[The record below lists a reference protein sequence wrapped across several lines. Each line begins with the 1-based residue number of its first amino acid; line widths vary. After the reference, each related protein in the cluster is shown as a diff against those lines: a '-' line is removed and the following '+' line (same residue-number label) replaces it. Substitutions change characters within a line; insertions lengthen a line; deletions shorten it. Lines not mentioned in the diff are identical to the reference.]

1 MTASPVF
8 GKVYM
13 ASQLT
18 DAFARK
24 FYYLRLSIT
33 DVCNFRCTYCL
44 PNGYKPGAVNNNG
57 FLSVDEVRRVTRAFS
72 ALGTEKVRLTGGEPS
87 LRRDFTEIIAA
98 VRENPAI
105 RQIAVTTNGYRLARD
120 VERWR
125 DAGLTAINVSVD
137 SLDARQFH
145 AITGQDK
152 FHQVMDGI
160 DAAFAAGFD
169 KVKVNTVLMRDVNH
183 HQLDTFLAWIQ
194 PRRIQL
200 RFIELMET
208 GEGSDLFRR
217 HHLSGMV
224 LRDELLR
231 RGWIHQI
238 RQRSDGPA
246 QVFCHPDYAGEI
258 GLIMPYEKD
267 FCATCNRL
275 RVSSVGK
282 LHLCL
287 FGEGGVDLRDLMAE
301 DQQQAALEAPQEAGH
316 QVVEKAIVKE
326 NRYAIRAQVSAWIA
340 SDNVQVVLITGGT
353 GFTDGDQAPEALLP
367 LFDREVEGF
376 GEVFRMLSFEEIGTS
391 TLQSRAV
398 AGVANRT
405 LIFAMPGSTKAC
417 RTAWDNIIAPQL
429 DARTR
434 PCNFIPHLKK

>member
-1 MTASPVF
+1 M
-8 GKVYM
+8 G
-13 ASQLT
+13 SQLT

-44 PNGYKPGAVNNNG
+44 PDGYKLGGVTNNG
-57 FLSVDEVRRVTRAFS
+57 FLTVDEIRRVTRAFAS
-72 ALGTEKVRLTGGEPS
+72 LGTEKVRLTGGEPS
-87 LRRDFTEIIAA
+87 LRRDFTDIIAA
-98 VRENPAI
+98 VRENHAI

-120 VERWR
+120 AAAWR
-125 DAGLTAINVSVD
+125 DAGLTALNVSVD

-152 FHQVMDGI
+152 FQQVMAGI
-160 DAAFAAGFD
+160 DAAFDAGFE

-183 HQLDTFLAWIQ
+183 HQLDTFLAWVQ
-194 PRRIQL
+194 PRPIQL

-208 GEGSDLFRR
+208 GEGSSLFRK
-217 HHLSGMV
+217 HHISGQV

-287 FGEGGVDLRDLMAE
+287 FGEGGVSLRDLLE
-301 DQQQAALEAPQEAGH
+301 DDAQQSALEERISAALLEKKQTHFLH
-316 QVVEKAIVKE
+316 Q
-326 NRYAIRAQVSAWIA
+326 N
-340 SDNVQVVLITGGT
+340 NTGITQNLSYIGG
-353 GFTDGDQAPEALLP
+353 
-367 LFDREVEGF
+367 
-376 GEVFRMLSFEEIGTS
+376 
-391 TLQSRAV
+391 
-398 AGVANRT
+398 
-405 LIFAMPGSTKAC
+405 
-417 RTAWDNIIAPQL
+417 
-429 DARTR
+429 
-434 PCNFIPHLKK
+434 

>member
-1 MTASPVF
+1 
-8 GKVYM
+8 M

-44 PNGYKPGAVNNNG
+44 PDGYKPGAVSNNG

-72 ALGTEKVRLTGGEPS
+72 AMGTEKVRLTGGEPS
-87 LRRDFTEIIAA
+87 LRRDFTEIIAT
-98 VRENPAI
+98 VRDNDAI

-120 VERWR
+120 AQSWR
-125 DAGLTAINVSVD
+125 DAGLTHVNVSVD
-137 SLDARQFH
+137 SLDARQFQ

-152 FHQVMDGI
+152 FLQVMDGI
-160 DAAFAAGFD
+160 DAAFAAGFT

-183 HQLDTFLAWIQ
+183 HQLDTFLEWIK
-194 PRRIQL
+194 PRPIQL

-208 GEGSDLFRR
+208 GEGSELFRK
-217 HHLSGMV
+217 HHISGMV
-224 LRDELLR
+224 LRDALLK

-267 FCATCNRL
+267 FCASCNRL
-275 RVSSVGK
+275 RVSSTGK

-287 FGEGGVDLRDLMAE
+287 FGEGGVDLRDLLAE
-301 DQQQAALEAPQEAGH
+301 DAQQPELEARIAAALAQKKQTHFLH
-316 QVVEKAIVKE
+316 QG
-326 NRYAIRAQVSAWIA
+326 QTG
-340 SDNVQVVLITGGT
+340 ITQNLSYIGG
-353 GFTDGDQAPEALLP
+353 
-367 LFDREVEGF
+367 
-376 GEVFRMLSFEEIGTS
+376 
-391 TLQSRAV
+391 
-398 AGVANRT
+398 
-405 LIFAMPGSTKAC
+405 
-417 RTAWDNIIAPQL
+417 
-429 DARTR
+429 
-434 PCNFIPHLKK
+434 

>member
-1 MTASPVF
+1 MESL
-8 GKVYM
+8 
-13 ASQLT
+13 LT

-44 PNGYKPGAVNNNG
+44 PDGYRPGHVTNNG
-57 FLSVDEVRRVTRAFS
+57 FLSVDEVRRVTRAF
-72 ALGTEKVRLTGGEPS
+72 AGMGTEKVRLTGGEPS
-87 LRRDFTEIIAA
+87 LRRDFSEIIAA

-120 VERWR
+120 VAQWR
-125 DAGLTAINVSVD
+125 DAGLTALNVSVD
-137 SLDARQFH
+137 SLDARQFY

-152 FHQVMDGI
+152 FRQVMEGI
-160 DAAFAAGFD
+160 DAAFDAGFV

-183 HQLDTFLAWIQ
+183 HQLDTFLAWIK
-194 PRRIQL
+194 PRPIQL

-208 GEGSDLFRR
+208 GDGGELFRK

-224 LRDELLR
+224 VRDELLR
-231 RGWIHQI
+231 RGWVRQL

-267 FCATCNRL
+267 FCASCNRL

-287 FGEGGVDLRDLMAE
+287 FGDGGVDLRDLLSDDE
-301 DQQQAALEAPQEAGH
+301 QQQALQARIADALQQKKQTHFLH
-316 QVVEKAIVKE
+316 QG
-326 NRYAIRAQVSAWIA
+326 
-340 SDNVQVVLITGGT
+340 DTGITQNLSYIGG
-353 GFTDGDQAPEALLP
+353 
-367 LFDREVEGF
+367 
-376 GEVFRMLSFEEIGTS
+376 
-391 TLQSRAV
+391 
-398 AGVANRT
+398 
-405 LIFAMPGSTKAC
+405 
-417 RTAWDNIIAPQL
+417 
-429 DARTR
+429 
-434 PCNFIPHLKK
+434 

>member
-1 MTASPVF
+1 MV
-8 GKVYM
+8 
-13 ASQLT
+13 SQLT

-44 PNGYKPGAVNNNG
+44 PDGYRPGQVTNNG
-57 FLSVDEVRRVTRAFS
+57 FLSVDEVRRVTRAF
-72 ALGTEKVRLTGGEPS
+72 AGLGTEKVRLTGGEPS
-87 LRRDFTEIIAA
+87 LRRDFSEIIAA

-120 VERWR
+120 IAQWR
-125 DAGLTAINVSVD
+125 DAGLTALNVSVD
-137 SLDARQFH
+137 SLDARQFY

-152 FHQVMDGI
+152 FRQVMDGI
-160 DAAFAAGFD
+160 DAAFDAGFA

-183 HQLDTFLAWIQ
+183 HQLDTFLAWIK
-194 PRRIQL
+194 PRPIQL

-208 GEGSDLFRR
+208 GDGGELFRK

-224 LRDELLR
+224 VRDELLR
-231 RGWIHQI
+231 RGWVRQL

-267 FCATCNRL
+267 FCASCNRL

-287 FGEGGVDLRDLMAE
+287 FGDGGVDLRDLLSDD
-301 DQQQAALEAPQEAGH
+301 DQQQALQARIADALQQKKQTHFLH
-316 QVVEKAIVKE
+316 QG
-326 NRYAIRAQVSAWIA
+326 
-340 SDNVQVVLITGGT
+340 DTGITQNLSYIGG
-353 GFTDGDQAPEALLP
+353 
-367 LFDREVEGF
+367 
-376 GEVFRMLSFEEIGTS
+376 
-391 TLQSRAV
+391 
-398 AGVANRT
+398 
-405 LIFAMPGSTKAC
+405 
-417 RTAWDNIIAPQL
+417 
-429 DARTR
+429 
-434 PCNFIPHLKK
+434 

>member
-1 MTASPVF
+1 
-8 GKVYM
+8 M

-44 PNGYKPGAVNNNG
+44 PDGYKPGAVTNKG

-87 LRRDFTEIIAA
+87 LRRDFADIIAA
-98 VRENPAI
+98 VRENSAI

-120 VERWR
+120 VSRWR

-160 DAAFAAGFD
+160 DAAFAAGFE

-217 HHLSGMV
+217 HHISGMV

-238 RQRSDGPA
+238 SQRSDGPA
-246 QVFCHPDYAGEI
+246 RSFVTRITRGNWLNHAVRERFLRQLQPS
-258 GLIMPYEKD
+258 P
-267 FCATCNRL
+267 RL
-275 RVSSVGK
+275 
-282 LHLCL
+282 
-287 FGEGGVDLRDLMAE
+287 LRR
-301 DQQQAALEAPQEAGH
+301 QAAS
-316 QVVEKAIVKE
+316 
-326 NRYAIRAQVSAWIA
+326 VS
-340 SDNVQVVLITGGT
+340 V
-353 GFTDGDQAPEALLP
+353 
-367 LFDREVEGF
+367 R
-376 GEVFRMLSFEEIGTS
+376 R
-391 TLQSRAV
+391 R
-398 AGVANRT
+398 RR
-405 LIFAMPGSTKAC
+405 GSARPAC
-417 RTAWDNIIAPQL
+417 RGPAAGG
-429 DARTR
+429 AGSA
-434 PCNFIPHLKK
+434 HLRSINP